1 MAMARSKHEAAV
13 VNHGDHEVITPV
25 NKLRKAITHRP
36 PAPGEEDA
44 VARAENA
51 LTELAGEFEAWM
63 ISECERLDE
72 ARKAVGESGFTE
84 ATREAL
90 FRAAHDIKGEAA
102 TFGYP
107 ALASAADSLC
117 RLIDF
122 SPEVT
127 RIPFQLVEQH
137 VDAVRAIHRE
147 YASSDAK
154 ALAAQLTARLREV
167 TDEFLLRENHDRPEV
182 IEQINSPSLV
192 PEQGA

>member
-1 MAMARSKHEAAV
+1 MARSKHEAAV
-13 VNHGDHEVITPV
+13 VRHSDHEVITPV

-36 PAPGEEDA
+36 AAPGEEDP
-44 VARAENA
+44 VARAEDA
-51 LTELAGEFEAWM
+51 LSELAGEFEAWM

-84 ATREAL
+84 ATREFL

-127 RIPFQLVEQH
+127 RIPFALVEQH

-147 YASSDAK
+147 YANSDAK
-154 ALAAQLTARLREV
+154 ELARQLNARLREV

-182 IEQINSPSLV
+182 IEMINSPSLV
-192 PEQGA
+192 PDLGH

>member
-1 MAMARSKHEAAV
+1 MATSKHKASV

-36 PAPGEEDA
+36 PAPGEEDP
-44 VARAENA
+44 VARAEA
-51 LTELAGEFEAWM
+51 AMAELAGEFEAWM
-63 ISECERLDE
+63 DSECNRLDE
-72 ARKAVGESGFTE
+72 ARKAVGENGFTDD
-84 ATREAL
+84 TRQAL

-122 SPEVT
+122 SPDMT
-127 RIPFQLVEQH
+127 RIPSVLIEQH

-147 YASSDAK
+147 YANSDAK
-154 ALAAQLTARLREV
+154 ELARTLTARLREV
-167 TDEFLLRENHDRPEV
+167 TDDFLLRENRDRPEV

-192 PEQGA
+192 PDLGA

>member
-1 MAMARSKHEAAV
+1 MAWSKHEAAV
-13 VNHGDHEVITPV
+13 EKFDDHEVITPV

-36 PAPGEEDA
+36 PAPGEEDP
-44 VARAENA
+44 VARAEDA
-51 LTELAGEFEAWM
+51 LSELAVEFEAWM
-63 ISECERLDE
+63 ISECERLDD
-72 ARKAVGESGFTE
+72 ARKAVGENGFND
-84 ATREAL
+84 ATGEAL

-117 RLIDF
+117 RLIEF
-122 SPEVT
+122 SPDAT
-127 RIPFQLVEQH
+127 RIPLALVEQH

-154 ALAAQLTARLREV
+154 ELAAQLTARLREV

-192 PEQGA
+192 PDPGH